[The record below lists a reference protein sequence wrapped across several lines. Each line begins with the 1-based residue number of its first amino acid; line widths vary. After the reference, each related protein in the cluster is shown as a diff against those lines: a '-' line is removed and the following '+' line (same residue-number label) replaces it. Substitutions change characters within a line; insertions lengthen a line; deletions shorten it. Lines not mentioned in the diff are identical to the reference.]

1 LFCHPIAHFTANAMR
16 TLPSRPESSAYIPLS
31 ACFPQAAQLFA
42 GLLFAACALAACTEK
57 EPLGFSGSG
66 KRPVYLPEAQLS
78 DIRNLPPQPVEQSG
92 SIFLL
97 DTLFFMV
104 EFKKGIHVYRIGDSA
119 DVRELTFF
127 NIPAVTEFSI
137 SGDRLYADSWRDLV
151 TIDISN
157 LYQIRLLNRQV
168 RVIEPLLFPPQY
180 DGFFE
185 CVEEAKGAVIGWED
199 AQLDNAL
206 CRTF

>member
-1 LFCHPIAHFTANAMR
+1 MN
-16 TLPSRPESSAYIPLS
+16 TLPSRPESSAYFPLP
-31 ACFPQAAQLFA
+31 ACFPQAARLLV
-42 GLLFAACALAACTEK
+42 GWLFAACALAACTEK
-57 EPLGFSGSG
+57 EPLGFSGAG
-66 KRPVYLPEAQLS
+66 KRPVYLPESQLS
-78 DIRNLPPQPVEQSG
+78 DIRNLPPQPVQQSG

-137 SGDRLYADSWRDLV
+137 SGDRLYADSWRDLL

-185 CVEEAKGAVIGWED
+185 CVEETKGAVVGWED
-199 AQLDNAL
+199 AELDNAL

>member
-1 LFCHPIAHFTANAMR
+1 MNTPPSQFNAIASF
-16 TLPSRPESSAYIPLS
+16 PPSAYRLQIARRL
-31 ACFPQAAQLFA
+31 A
-42 GLLFAACALAACTEK
+42 GLFFAVCTLAACTEK
-57 EPLGFSGSG
+57 EPLGFSGTG
-66 KRPVYLPEAQLS
+66 KRPVYLPESQLS
-78 DIRNLPPQPVEQSG
+78 DIRNLPPQAVQQSG

-97 DTLFFMV
+97 DTLFFML

-119 DVRELTFF
+119 EVRELTFF

-137 SGDRLYADSWRDLV
+137 AGERLYADSWRDLL

-157 LYQIRLLNRQV
+157 LYQIRLLDRQV
-168 RVIEPLLFPPQY
+168 HIIEPLRFPPQY

-185 CVEEAKGAVIGWED
+185 CVDDTKGAVIGWED
-199 AQLDNAL
+199 AELENAL